1 MRKVVSVL
9 SLLFVSLLAQHI
21 HAQVL
26 DLYKVPKK
34 AYIESAK
41 EMAKGIFENL
51 QNNEHRAIADF
62 IVENIGYSWNEQKK
76 ITERNDYLSKLE
88 IISMKPP
95 IGVYGDCFGY
105 DLIEEGFLKGSD
117 RYFRHSYLSYHDGS
131 ILVWEFR
138 FYVNKENKVT
148 LHYIGW
154 SDTNPFEYMSTPD
167 MVLPLYQN
175 N

>member
-1 MRKVVSVL
+1 M
-9 SLLFVSLLAQHI
+9 

-26 DLYKVPKK
+26 DLSKSPKK
-34 AYIESAK
+34 AYRESAK
-41 EMAKGIFENL
+41 QMAKGIFENL

-62 IVENIGYSWNEQKK
+62 IVENIGYSWNESKK

-95 IGVYGDCFGY
+95 MGVFGDCFGY
-105 DLIEEGFLKGSD
+105 DLIEEGFLTGSD

-138 FYVNKENKVT
+138 FYVNKDDKVT

-154 SDTNPFEYMSTPD
+154 SDKNPFEYMSTPD
-167 MVLPLYQN
+167 MVLPYYRTD
-175 N
+175 